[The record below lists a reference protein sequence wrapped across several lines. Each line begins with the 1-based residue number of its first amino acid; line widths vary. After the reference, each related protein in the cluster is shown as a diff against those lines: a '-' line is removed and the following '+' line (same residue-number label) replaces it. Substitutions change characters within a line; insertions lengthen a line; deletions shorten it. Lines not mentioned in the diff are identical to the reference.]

1 MAHVRKQIRDYVATL
16 LTGFVYDRFGIVLLD
31 RSGSSIRP
39 NYDLLPTG
47 SIYKS
52 RHYALDDD
60 KLPAI
65 IIYTENATSS
75 LATIGSRV
83 LMHDLELRVDVINKG
98 LSTTIFEDVE
108 QFGAEIVE
116 AIQGNDDFGGLV
128 KDCVLTSMETDT
140 NSAGDRTMGIVQLR
154 FDVQYRTAIDNCEVS
169 V

>member
-16 LTGFVYDRFGIVLLD
+16 LTGFVYDRFVIVLLD
-31 RSGSSIRP
+31 RSGSEIQP

-47 SIYKS
+47 SIYKA

-75 LATIGSRV
+75 LVTIGSRI

-98 LSTTIFEDVE
+98 LSTTIFENVE